1 MLNDRMQELLKMA
14 ADKFENG
21 GNPFDASVLREHHVT
36 LDECMDLSEGIATI
50 IRGYLSAPKEIRMR
64 VMMSG
69 VADASGLDPDMVV
82 HMMNKQD
89 ALNKLKNL

>member
-14 ADKFENG
+14 ADKFEG
-21 GNPFDASVLREHHVT
+21 GSNPFDASVLSEHNVT
-36 LDECMDLSEGIATI
+36 MDECFDLSEGIATI

-69 VADASGLDPDMVV
+69 VADAAGLDPEVVV

-89 ALNKLKNL
+89 ALSKLKSL